1 MTEFDRSDEKMR
13 DLGLQSQCGE
23 LMLSCAC
30 VCIQAP
36 ARHGLYTNMKV
47 TLAHV
52 FSFSTTSDY

>member
-30 VCIQAP
+30 VYKHLQGMACIQ
-36 ARHGLYTNMKV
+36 T
-47 TLAHV
+47 
-52 FSFSTTSDY
+52 